1 MGKIPKSKIFLK
13 NKSLDSEFIKKLI
26 IDKFKKNKI
35 NPDSVIL
42 EGGSSR
48 RKLLDTYNKVD
59 IVLDPFP
66 YSGGT
71 TSFESTWMSTP
82 TLTKKGLQFISKS
95 TESINHNLG
104 MSDWI
109 ANDENDYVLKAIKF
123 SENIKQLSEIK
134 KSLRNKALKSS
145 LFDATLFAEQ
155 FKDAMW
161 KIWNNFHEK
170 N

>member
-1 MGKIPKSKIFLK
+1 MDFFLIILLNIEFLK
-13 NKSLDSEFIKKLI
+13 SIRNML
-26 IDKFKKNKI
+26 
-35 NPDSVIL
+35 V
-42 EGGSSR
+42 GSSR

-123 SENIKQLSEIK
+123 SETNKFQSICKSVKGTYGKPGASKKSFRIIKRNLRNIKVK
-134 KSLRNKALKSS
+134 KN
-145 LFDATLFAEQ
+145 FYDIN
-155 FKDAMW
+155 FKE
-161 KIWNNFHEK
+161 N
-170 N
+170 